1 MDKKT
6 LRKILE
12 EKRDSFDIY
21 EREKFNKDI
30 EKHLFSSKIYK
41 ESKTIFTYVS
51 ISSEVNTINICRK
64 ILDDGKTLLIP
75 KINMENKTMDSVILN
90 SLDDLIEMEFNIPS
104 TDNGIIYNGE
114 IDLVLVPLLGI
125 NINGYRLG
133 YGGGYYDK
141 FLKNRH
147 AKNTVALSYSFQ
159 ITNNIPID
167 KWDVQLN
174 YILNENGLKR
184 IEEQNGKKNRN

>member
-159 ITNNIPID
+159 ITNNIPLD